1 MYGNRLFCQRTGK
14 ETAAIVNRYLKVYN
28 ICELSIPC
36 SVRFLRYMRRGGRRA
51 VWEDALCASA
61 AASDDATFV

>member
-14 ETAAIVNRYLKVYN
+14 GTAMIVNRRLKVYN
-28 ICELSIPC
+28 TRGLSIPC
-36 SVRFLRYMRRGGRRA
+36 SARFLRYMRRGGRRA